1 MDIQGLS
8 AFLAVVEL
16 GSFSDAA
23 VRLHITQPAVS
34 KRIRTLEET
43 LKARLFDRIGRDVV
57 LTEAG
62 RALVPSANRIA
73 REIKDAKQIV
83 GNLSDSISGK
93 LSIAISHHISLYRL
107 PNTIKQFIAKQP
119 VVELDLH
126 FMESEQAYLEVLN
139 RELELAF
146 VTLPNKLERGLTSQ
160 NLWEDPLVFVV
171 GKEHILANRKSVRL
185 NELCYDNAL
194 LPNADT
200 STFSIVR
207 QLFERHRL
215 PLKCSIPINFLETIK
230 VMVSVGLGWSV
241 LPQTMMD
248 DQLIALDVEGVRLS
262 RKLGYIQ
269 HKDRT
274 LSNAAQSFL
283 DTINADIKK

>member
-1 MDIQGLS
+1 MDIHALS
-8 AFLAVVEL
+8 AFIAVVEL
-16 GSFSDAA
+16 GSFSEAA

-34 KRIRTLEET
+34 KRIRSLEEL
-43 LKARLFDRIGRDVV
+43 LKSRLFDRIGRDVI

-62 RALVPSANRIA
+62 RALVPSANRII

-107 PNTIKQFIAKQP
+107 PNTIKQFIARQP
-119 VVELDLH
+119 IVELDLH
-126 FMESEQAYLEVLN
+126 FMESEQAYSEVLN

-160 NLWEDPLVFVV
+160 HIWNDPLVFVV
-171 GKEHILANRKSVRL
+171 GKDHILSTRKSVRL

-194 LPNADT
+194 LPNTDT
-200 STFSIVR
+200 STYSIVR
-207 QLFERHRL
+207 QLFDQHRL

-241 LPQTMMD
+241 LPKSMID
-248 DQLIALDVEGVRLS
+248 NQLIELDVEGVKLTR
-262 RKLGYIQ
+262 RLGYIQ

-274 LSNAAQSFL
+274 LSNAAQAFL
-283 DTINADIKK
+283 DTIEQDIRK

>member
-1 MDIQGLS
+1 MDIQGLT
-8 AFLAVVEL
+8 AFIAVVEL

-23 VRLHITQPAVS
+23 GRLYITQPAVS
-34 KRIRTLEET
+34 KRIRSLENV
-43 LKARLFDRIGRDVV
+43 LKVKLFDRIGRDVI

-62 RALVPSANRIA
+62 RALVPSANRII
-73 REIKDAKQIV
+73 REIKEAKQIV

-107 PNTIKQFIAKQP
+107 PNTIKQFIARQP

-126 FMESEQAYLEVLN
+126 FMESENAYDEVMN

-146 VTLPNKLERGLTSQ
+146 VTLPSKLDRSLTSQ
-160 NLWEDPLVFVV
+160 HLWDDPLAFVV

-194 LPNADT
+194 LPDIDT
-200 STFSIVR
+200 STYMIVR
-207 QLFERHRL
+207 NLFDQHRL

-230 VMVSVGLGWSV
+230 VMTGVGLGWSV
-241 LPQTMMD
+241 LPKSMID
-248 DQLIALDVEGVRLS
+248 DQLIELDVEGVKLS
-262 RKLGYIQ
+262 RRLGYIQ

-274 LSNAAQSFL
+274 LSNAAQAFL
-283 DTINADIKK
+283 NTIELTR